1 MLRKSLVALAASVAA
16 VCAVGR
22 AEAACNPDYS
32 NVTLTVASQTGPYI
46 ASALKLGAD
55 AWAKQTCGKVNVVEF
70 PWSELY
76 PKIATSLTSGDAAFD
91 LVSFAPAWLPD
102 LVPYLGEMPKEMQSG
117 ADWDDIEPAYRERL
131 MVWDGKIY
139 SQSMDG
145 DVHTY
150 TYRKDLFDDPREKDA
165 FKAKYGY
172 DLAPPTTWKQYLD
185 IAEFFQ
191 RPDKGLWGTAEAFR
205 RGGQQFWFFFSHA
218 AAYTNNPNY
227 PGAMF
232 FDPETM
238 DAQINNPGWVKGL
251 EEYIRA
257 SKLGP
262 PNALNFSFGEVNA
275 AVAGGQVAEA
285 IGWGDTGVIAA
296 DPKQSKISG
305 KVGSSVLPGS
315 NEIWNARTR
324 SWDKFPEVLPGPFM
338 AFGGWQI
345 AVPKSGRN
353 QQAAWNFV
361 KTLTSPE
368 VSGQAAITGGTG
380 VNPYRK
386 SHTANHAL
394 WGKIF
399 TPEEAGEYLG
409 AQHDSINGKNVAF
422 DMRLPGYFSY
432 TEVVEIELGKA
443 LAGQVTPKQALDT
456 VAKEWNRL
464 TDEFGRD
471 KQLAA
476 YRAAMGLP
484 PKK

>member
-1 MLRKSLVALAASVAA
+1 MLTTSLAMGCAASQAH
-16 VCAVGR
+16 
-22 AEAACNPDYS
+22 AACSPDYS
-32 NVTLTVASQTGPYI
+32 GVTLTVATQTGPYI

-55 AWAKQTCGKVNVVEF
+55 EWTKKTCGKVNVVEF

-76 PKIATSLTSGDAAFD
+76 PKIVTSLTSSDATFD

-102 LVPYLGEMPKEMQSG
+102 FVPYLSEMPKDMQSG
-117 ADWDDIEPAYRERL
+117 KDWDDIEPAYRERL
-131 MVWDGKIY
+131 MVWEGKIY

-150 TYRKDLFDDPREKDA
+150 TYRTDLFSDPKEKDA

-172 DLAPPTTWKQYLD
+172 DLAPPKTWKQYLD

-275 AVAGGQVAEA
+275 AVAGGQVAES

-305 KVGSSVLPGS
+305 KVGS
-315 NEIWNARTR
+315 A
-324 SWDKFPEVLPGPFM
+324 
-338 AFGGWQI
+338 
-345 AVPKSGRN
+345 
-353 QQAAWNFV
+353 
-361 KTLTSPE
+361 
-368 VSGQAAITGGTG
+368 
-380 VNPYRK
+380 
-386 SHTANHAL
+386 
-394 WGKIF
+394 
-399 TPEEAGEYLG
+399 
-409 AQHDSINGKNVAF
+409 
-422 DMRLPGYFSY
+422 
-432 TEVVEIELGKA
+432 
-443 LAGQVTPKQALDT
+443 
-456 VAKEWNRL
+456 
-464 TDEFGRD
+464 
-471 KQLAA
+471 
-476 YRAAMGLP
+476 
-484 PKK
+484 